1 MNIKAEELI
10 QELSR
15 PQIPEHKPPRSEIV
29 KPFSPSE
36 ALASKVN
43 TIPPEIIEAVNV
55 LLSEKFSGKHTV
67 TIFQKEILTLA
78 KSFMVRR
85 ARAYANEDSVER
97 NWLDFG
103 PLFEKEGWKVE
114 YDSPVHCES
123 YAPFFKFT
131 PKK

>member
-1 MNIKAEELI
+1 MNTKAEELI

-43 TIPPEIIEAVNV
+43 TIPSEIIEAVNV
-55 LLSEKFSGKHTV
+55 LLSEKFSGNHTV
-67 TIFQKEILTLA
+67 TIFQREILTLA
-78 KSFMVRR
+78 KSFMVKRMR
-85 ARAYANEDSVER
+85 VYVNDDIIKR
-97 NWLDFG
+97 NWILIE

-114 YDSPVHCES
+114 YDSPAYCES
-123 YAPFFKFT
+123 YEPFFKFT